1 MVREIDELR
10 RANESLGGVF
20 EVQAFGLVPGL
31 GSHVS
36 WEERLDGRLAMA
48 VCSIQA
54 VKGVAIGDAFAVAG
68 VPGSQ
73 AHDEILFSEERG
85 YYRETNRAGGLE
97 GGMTNG
103 SPLIVR
109 GAMKPLSTLTKPLR
123 SVDIFIV
130 LEPRDIPFLW
140 WLYHARGR
148 RDLLIIR
155 AQVGAPPRF
164 ELEALD
170 LRAWSTRGIE
180 RSVRRHQWTP
190 VAVPPGSPLVAY
202 SRGPSDAAAE
212 VLHIATLPELSLVRV
227 AVHRG
232 APNLEVQ
239 WTLAGLDRLESARLL
254 ETVRRLAQRL

>member
-1 MVREIDELR
+1 MIGRPNMSPSVVARKIASREPRIS
-10 RANESLGGVF
+10 RAWRSNS
-20 EVQAFGLVPGL
+20 
-31 GSHVS
+31 
-36 WEERLDGRLAMA
+36 R
-48 VCSIQA
+48 
-54 VKGVAIGDAFAVAG
+54 
-68 VPGSQ
+68 
-73 AHDEILFSEERG
+73 
-85 YYRETNRAGGLE
+85 
-97 GGMTNG
+97 
-103 SPLIVR
+103 
-109 GAMKPLSTLTKPLR
+109 PLR
-123 SVDIFIV
+123 PYMQSRSI
-130 LEPRDIPFLW
+130 L
-140 WLYHARGR
+140 GR

-155 AQVGAPPRF
+155 AQVGAAPRF